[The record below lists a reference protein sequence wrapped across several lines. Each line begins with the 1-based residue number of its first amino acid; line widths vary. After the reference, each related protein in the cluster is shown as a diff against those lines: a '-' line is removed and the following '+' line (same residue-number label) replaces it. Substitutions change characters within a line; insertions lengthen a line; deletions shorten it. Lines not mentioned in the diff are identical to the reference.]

1 MNEVQEKT
9 KDDIINEEI
18 EAEHALTDEEKAKLA
33 KEAEKVELAE
43 GETIDEGVSDEETLS
58 KAIQASMSEKKQEF
72 LAEMSKNPNKRLYSS
87 RITLEFAELIEVD
100 KTQLRYEEN
109 EDDYKF
115 NNDLMK
121 SKTTDFGFDL
131 LQLATKIQNTK
142 NCSIEQIKYAGR
154 PYQKKC
160 NCGPDIKVEAI
171 GIENAPKAVQDFV
184 NNLKNLS
191 NCSCDACDD

>member
-1 MNEVQEKT
+1 MNAVQEKT

-33 KEAEKVELAE
+33 KEAEEVELAE
-43 GETIDEGVSDEETLS
+43 GETIDEGISDEETFS
-58 KAIQASMSEKKQEF
+58 KAIQASMEEKKKEF
-72 LAEMSKNPNKRLYSS
+72 LAEMSKDPNKRLYSS
-87 RITLEFAELIEVD
+87 RITLEFAELIDVD
-100 KTQLRYEEN
+100 KNSLRYEEN

-121 SKTTDFGFDL
+121 SKITDFSNELFKF
-131 LQLATKIQNTK
+131 ASHIQNTK
-142 NCSIEQIKYAGR
+142 NCSIETLKYSGR

-160 NCGPDIKVEAI
+160 NCGPDIKVEAV
-171 GIENAPKAVQDFV
+171 GIENAPKAIQELYEK
-184 NNLKNLS
+184 LKSLS